1 MEIHRLFLHLDLAF
15 LSFPHASMEYAFEVG
30 DALVVSGGN
39 ASQCVI
45 GNLKE
50 TFPSFNYQQLTKA
63 ANKEVQVCEKCIRTA
78 SGASLDEISVQH
90 ASIFGDLIATTE
102 PGSSVIHIF
111 ETGAEKIE
119 DKSKIDVGSEP
130 SCIYL
135 LDNQILL
142 VST

>member
-1 MEIHRLFLHLDLAF
+1 
-15 LSFPHASMEYAFEVG
+15 MEYAFQVG
-30 DALVVSGGN
+30 DTLVVSGGN

-45 GNLKE
+45 GSLKE
-50 TFPSFNYQQLTKA
+50 TFPSFNYQQLTKS

-90 ASIFGDLIATTE
+90 ASIFGNLIVTTE
-102 PGSSVIHIF
+102 PGSSVILIF

-135 LDNQILL
+135 LDNQTLL
-142 VST
+142 VTAWSGVSVNPFSL